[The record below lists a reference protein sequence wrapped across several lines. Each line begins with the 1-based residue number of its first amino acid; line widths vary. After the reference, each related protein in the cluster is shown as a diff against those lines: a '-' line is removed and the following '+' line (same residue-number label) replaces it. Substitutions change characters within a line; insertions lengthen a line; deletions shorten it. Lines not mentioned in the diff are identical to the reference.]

1 MRAKNRVYGA
11 TIEPSG
17 DDTQIAELYL
27 RHEYDAVVQ
36 SSRLGGVPLRVPPAP
51 IQHSELVC
59 A

>member
-11 TIEPSG
+11 AVEPSG
-17 DDTQIAELYL
+17 EATQIAELYL
-27 RHEYDAVVQ
+27 RHEYGSVIQ
-36 SSRLGGVPLRVPPAP
+36 SSRLGPAALRVPPTP

>member
-11 TIEPSG
+11 TVEPSG
-17 DDTQIAELYL
+17 EATQIAELYL
-27 RHEYDAVVQ
+27 RHEYGSVIQ
-36 SSRLGGVPLRVPPAP
+36 SSRLGPVAMRVPPTP

>member
-17 DDTQIAELYL
+17 ADTQIAELYL
-27 RHEYDAVVQ
+27 RHEYGAVVQ
-36 SSRLGGVPLRVPPAP
+36 SSRLGGVPLRVPPTP

-59 A
+59 T